1 LGLVRGMSF
10 RALASRFGLH
20 ADAIG
25 RHSANHLSPVQRAA
39 LLTAVQPTAIDLDK
53 LHEQE
58 GANLLANL
66 VAQRGRLQVFGEV
79 AADAGDTRAA
89 VSAEAGITSNLA
101 LTAKLLGAIVQRMD
115 VRHSSILI
123 SPDYLRLRSALVDAL
138 RPFPEAARAVGA
150 ALHRL
155 EADAAKDITAA
166 ASKGR
171 ARPEPIQIE
180 HVPTAPSIPPPPY

>member
-1 LGLVRGMSF
+1 MSL

-25 RHSANHLSPVQRAA
+25 RHSENHLSPVQRAA

-66 VAQRGRLQVFGEV
+66 VAQRGRLQVFGEA
-79 AADAGDTRAA
+79 AADAGDTAA
-89 VSAEAGITSNLA
+89 AISAEAGITRNLA
-101 LTAKLLGAIVQRMD
+101 LTGKLLGTIVQRLD

-123 SPDYLRLRSALVDAL
+123 SPEYTTLRSTLIAAL
-138 RPFPEAARAVGA
+138 RPFPAA
-150 ALHRL
+150 ALAVSRALHAL
-155 EADAAKDITAA
+155 ESQAASDITQ
-166 ASKGR
+166 R
-171 ARPEPIQIE
+171 AQWPRKAPEPLVIE
-180 HVPTAPSIPPPPY
+180 HDATPAALPLPPPPC